1 MTSIA
6 CHAGA
11 FIAAPSPKAKVRESN
26 SHGVVASKNVNTPSR
41 VAATNIHP
49 WVANNKR
56 RRSRRS
62 AMAPA
67 GSPIRKTGRVVAACT
82 RATIVGLG
90 ARDVISHAA
99 PTFCIQV
106 PMFDATDASQSA
118 RNNGCR
124 SGLQAVRVLAD

>member
-1 MTSIA
+1 
-6 CHAGA
+6 
-11 FIAAPSPKAKVRESN
+11 
-26 SHGVVASKNVNTPSR
+26 
-41 VAATNIHP
+41 
-49 WVANNKR
+49 
-56 RRSRRS
+56 
-62 AMAPA
+62 MAPA

-124 SGLQAVRVLAD
+124 SGLQAVSGIGGLAGWASAVIFDILEFVHESLCPHFNVSFGDG